1 MRGGKIFGGIL
12 GWAFLGPIGAIFGV
26 AAGHL
31 VDRIA
36 GSQDLRKRIQSSAEA
51 DENGSRWS
59 RRETRK
65 ERAEREKITRPGDF
79 DASLLILSAAMM
91 KADGK
96 VLKSE
101 LNFVKDYLD
110 QRYGEDI
117 AADYLLTL

>member
-51 DENGSRWS
+51 DEKGSRWS

-65 ERAEREKITRPGDF
+65 EREARTNKRSSKEK
-79 DASLLILSAAMM
+79 LLSINRVICVIYTSFISPDPLFGSQPYYQ
-91 KADGK
+91 
-96 VLKSE
+96 LH
-101 LNFVKDYLD
+101 
-110 QRYGEDI
+110 Q
-117 AADYLLTL
+117 